1 MVETR
6 LADVIVPDVFN
17 PYFIERTA
25 ELSALYQSG
34 IVSADARIDALA
46 AGGGKVI
53 QMPSFQDLGNDESET
68 LSDSSAL
75 TLNNIS
81 SQQENAHILL
91 RGKAWGTNDLAK
103 ALIDGDP
110 MAAIGDLVAAYW
122 ARDFQ
127 RTLISTLNGAF
138 ATALA
143 STHRFDVPTL
153 ETGAAPDASKVL
165 GVQNVLEGFK
175 LLGDN
180 AESNLQAIVMHS
192 AVYFN
197 LVAQKLITFE
207 TPNNAGALL
216 DRQPMDQS
224 RATEMAMS
232 IPTFMGRRVIV
243 DDGVPSR
250 AGSTSGMVYST
261 YLFGAGAIGLG
272 RANAP
277 VPTETDR
284 DTLAGVDVLVNRI
297 HYVLHP
303 RGLSF
308 NPSAGTGVA
317 GQAPTNAEIA
327 DGAKWSKVFED
338 KNIHIVEV
346 RTNG

>member
-1 MVETR
+1 MVDTR
-6 LADVIVPDVFN
+6 IADVIVPDVFN

-34 IVSADARIDALA
+34 IVSPDPRIDALA
-46 AGGGKVI
+46 AGGGTVI
-53 QMPSFQDLGNDESET
+53 KMPSFQDLGNDESET
-68 LSDSSAL
+68 LSDSRPL
-75 TLNNIS
+75 TLNKIT

-110 MAAIGDLVAAYW
+110 AAAIGDLVASYW

-127 RTLISTLNGAF
+127 RTLVSTLKGAF
-138 ATALA
+138 ASALA
-143 STHRFDVPTL
+143 DSHRFDVPTL
-153 ETGAAPDASKVL
+153 ETGASPNATKVL
-165 GVQNVLEGFK
+165 SVENVLGGFK

-180 AESNLQAIVMHS
+180 AEQALQAIVMHS
-192 AVYFN
+192 VVYFN

-207 TPNNAGALL
+207 APNNGGTVLE
-216 DRQPMDQS
+216 RQPVDQT
-224 RATEMAMS
+224 RATEIPMS
-232 IPTFMGRRVIV
+232 IPYFMGRRVIV
-243 DDGVPSR
+243 DDGVPAR
-250 AGSTSGMVYST
+250 AGTTSGMVYST

-284 DTLAGVDVLVNRI
+284 DSLGGTDVLVNRI
-297 HYVLHP
+297 HYLLHP

-317 GQAPTNAEIA
+317 DEAPTNAEIA
-327 DGAKWSKVFED
+327 DGDKWSKVFED